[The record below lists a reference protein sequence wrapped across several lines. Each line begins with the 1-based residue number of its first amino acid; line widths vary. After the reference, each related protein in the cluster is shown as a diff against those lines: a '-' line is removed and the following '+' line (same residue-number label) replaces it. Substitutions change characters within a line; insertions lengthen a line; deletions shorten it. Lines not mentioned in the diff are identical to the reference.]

1 MSRFEFARRVPGHSA
16 TQILW
21 FDFCRFLSGAPLQV
35 LYGMCEVGASRIPRS
50 GPVIFASN
58 HQTLFDP
65 IINGFVASDRQFS
78 AIAREGLFRF
88 PPFGWLI
95 TSFGAISIR
104 QDAGDAAAMKAALAE
119 LAAGRCVLIYPEG
132 SRSPDGTLQEFKRGV
147 ALLLRRAN
155 ATLVPMGLD
164 GACDIWPPSIRLPR
178 LSGRIAIK
186 VGEPIATSELVR
198 EGADQALE
206 RLRREIERLRLEAR
220 ADLRRHSRG
229 RWPKP
234 GPADHAYWERPAP
247 LEPEARATNEPSTAP
262 TPSIAP
268 LSSLTPQ

>member
-35 LYGMCEVGASRIPRS
+35 LYGMCEVGQSRIPRS

-58 HQTLFDP
+58 HQSLFDP

-132 SRSPDGTLQEFKRGV
+132 SRSPDGSLQEFKRGV

-164 GACDIWPPSIRLPR
+164 GACDIWPPSIAMPR

-198 EGADQALE
+198 DGADLALE

-220 ADLRRHSRG
+220 ADLRRHSKG

-234 GPADHAYWERPAP
+234 GPADRPYWEVAERSGPTAP
-247 LEPEARATNEPSTAP
+247 REPSPVNA
-262 TPSIAP
+262 SSAMASAD
-268 LSSLTPQ
+268 SSLTPP